1 MKASVFA
8 ALIALVALAGV
19 AQTPSGAPASPA
31 VVQSPTTAASVPS
44 APEGAVFAAN
54 RQVPPKSTC
63 FASCGG
69 SSTVNCSGTT
79 CSAVDRNCG
88 AFEQGHATC
97 TTNGVPTT
105 VTCAASCNCE
115 SLCVC
120 AVPCSTECVVGAFV
134 QECGSWGICATS
146 CYCGGE
152 CLQKGPRPQKPD
164 LSRPGGSGSA
174 CASVTPDDK
183 LLAKIFR

>member
-8 ALIALVALAGV
+8 ALIALVALAGM

-31 VVQSPTTAASVPS
+31 VVQSPATAAS
-44 APEGAVFAAN
+44 APAGAVFAAN
-54 RQVPPKSTC
+54 RQAPPKSTC
-63 FASCGG
+63 IASCG
-69 SSTVNCSGTT
+69 SSTVSCSGTT

-88 AFEQGHATC
+88 AFERGHATC
-97 TTNGVPTT
+97 TTGGSTTT

-120 AVPCSTECVVGAFV
+120 GVPCSTECVVGAFV

-146 CYCGGE
+146 CACGGE

-164 LSRPGGSGSA
+164 TIRGGSGTS
-174 CASVTPDDK
+174 CASVTPDDE